1 MSVSVAIVGSGP
13 GGFYTADALLKS
25 GADCRIDII
34 ERLPTPFGLIR
45 DGVAPDHQSIKKVWK
60 SFERTA
66 LDARVRYY
74 GNVKVGRDVH
84 LDELRALYDAVV
96 LAVGAPLDRRL
107 GIPGEDKE
115 GVVGSGAFVGWYNA
129 HPDHVDLDPD
139 LDTTAVAVIGN
150 GNVAID
156 IVRVLAKTPA
166 EMAASDLPDSA
177 ADAIHNAPITE
188 LYMFG
193 RRGPVEAK
201 FTNVELREMGRL
213 ENCVPLV
220 DGAQL
225 PDEVGGLPERER
237 RLKEKNLATLREFAA
252 MRPEG
257 KTKRLHFCFYA
268 APVAILGEKKVEGL
282 RLERTRIEDGRAVGT
297 GELFEVACGL
307 VVAAIGYHSEP
318 LEGMPF
324 DEKRGIAVNSEGRV
338 ADGVYAVGW
347 IKRGPTGVI
356 GTNKPDGEVAAE
368 YIRADFP
375 RGGKPGRKEFESR
388 LREKGVRWV
397 TYPEWQTIDQAE
409 IAKARPGA
417 PRRKF
422 LTVGEMLAAID
433 KAPVRAGTG

>member
-1 MSVSVAIVGSGP
+1 MSVSVAIIGSGP

-25 GADCRIDII
+25 GGDCRIDII

-66 LDARVRYY
+66 LDERVRYY

-84 LDELRALYDAVV
+84 LDELRARYDAVV
-96 LAVGAPLDRRL
+96 LAVGAPVDRRL

-115 GVVGSGAFVGWYNA
+115 GVVGSAAFVGWYNA
-129 HPDHVDLDPD
+129 HPDFVDLDPD

-156 IVRVLAKTPA
+156 VVRLLAKTPA
-166 EMAASDLPDSA
+166 EMEASDLPDYA

-193 RRGPVEAK
+193 RRGAVEAK

-213 ENCVPLV
+213 ENCLPLV
-220 DGAQL
+220 DAAQL
-225 PDEVGGLPERER
+225 PDEVGDLPDRER
-237 RLKEKNLATLREFAA
+237 RLKEKNLATLGEFAA
-252 MRPEG
+252 MTPDG

-268 APVAILGEKKVEGL
+268 APVEVLGESKVEGL

-297 GELFEVACGL
+297 GEFFEVACGL
-307 VVAAIGYHSEP
+307 VIAAIGYRAEP
-318 LEGMPF
+318 LDGMPF
-324 DEKRGIAVNSEGRV
+324 DEVRGISVNSEGRV

-356 GTNKPDGEVAAE
+356 GTNKPDGELAAE

-375 RGGKPGRKEFESR
+375 RGAKPGREEFESL
-388 LREKGVRWV
+388 LRERGVRWV
-397 TYPEWQTIDQAE
+397 TYPEWRIIDQAE
-409 IAKARPGA
+409 IA
-417 PRRKF
+417 
-422 LTVGEMLAAID
+422 
-433 KAPVRAGTG
+433 

>member
-1 MSVSVAIVGSGP
+1 MSVSVAIIGSGP

-25 GADCRIDII
+25 GGDCRIDII

-66 LDARVRYY
+66 LDERVRYY

-84 LDELRALYDAVV
+84 LDELRARYDAVV
-96 LAVGAPLDRRL
+96 LAVGAPVDRRL

-115 GVVGSGAFVGWYNA
+115 GVVGSAAFVGWYNA
-129 HPDHVDLDPD
+129 HPDFVDLDPD

-156 IVRVLAKTPA
+156 VVRLLAKTPA
-166 EMAASDLPDSA
+166 EMEASDLPDYA

-193 RRGPVEAK
+193 RRGAVEAK

-213 ENCVPLV
+213 ENCLPLV
-220 DGAQL
+220 DAAQL
-225 PDEVGGLPERER
+225 PDGVGDLPDRER
-237 RLKEKNLATLREFAA
+237 RLKEKNLATLGEFAA
-252 MRPEG
+252 MTPDG

-268 APVAILGEKKVEGL
+268 APVEVLGESKVEGL

-297 GELFEVACGL
+297 GEFFEVACGL
-307 VVAAIGYHSEP
+307 VIAAIGYRAEP
-318 LEGMPF
+318 LDGMPF
-324 DEKRGIAVNSEGRV
+324 DEVRGISVNSEGRV

-356 GTNKPDGEVAAE
+356 GTNKPDGELAAE

-375 RGGKPGRKEFESR
+375 RGAKPGREEFESL
-388 LREKGVRWV
+388 LRERGVRWV
-397 TYPEWQTIDQAE
+397 TYPEWRIIDQAE
-409 IAKARPGA
+409 IANARPGA

-422 LTVGEMLAAID
+422 LIVEEMLAVID
-433 KAPVRAGTG
+433 

>member
-1 MSVSVAIVGSGP
+1 MSVSVAIIGSGP

-25 GADCRIDII
+25 GGDCRIDII

-66 LDARVRYY
+66 LDERVRYY

-84 LDELRALYDAVV
+84 LDELRARYDAVV
-96 LAVGAPLDRRL
+96 LAVGAPVDRRL

-115 GVVGSGAFVGWYNA
+115 GVVGSAAFVGWYNT
-129 HPDHVDLDPD
+129 HPDFVDLDPA

-156 IVRVLAKTPA
+156 VVRLLAKTPA
-166 EMAASDLPDSA
+166 EMEASDLPDYA

-213 ENCVPLV
+213 ENCLPLV
-220 DGAQL
+220 DAAQL
-225 PDEVGGLPERER
+225 PDEVGDLPDRER
-237 RLKEKNLATLREFAA
+237 RLKEKNLATLGEFAA
-252 MRPEG
+252 MTPDGR
-257 KTKRLHFCFYA
+257 TKRLHFCFYA
-268 APVAILGEKKVEGL
+268 APVEILGESKVEGL

-297 GELFEVACGL
+297 GEFFEVACGL
-307 VVAAIGYHSEP
+307 VIAAIGYHAEP
-318 LEGMPF
+318 LDGMPF
-324 DEKRGIAVNSEGRV
+324 DEVRGISVNSEGRV

-356 GTNKPDGEVAAE
+356 GTNKPDGELAAE

-375 RGGKPGRKEFESR
+375 RGAKPGREEFESL
-388 LREKGVRWV
+388 LRERGVRWV
-397 TYPEWQTIDQAE
+397 TYPEWRIIDQAE
-409 IAKARPGA
+409 IANARPGA

-422 LTVGEMLAAID
+422 LTVEEMLAVID
-433 KAPVRAGTG
+433 